1 MVDEKRLLGNFLELV
16 TIKAPSFQEKPVAEV
31 LHDMLSKMGLSVH
44 VDETSGKTGSNTG
57 NVIAKLEPAR
67 GFTGWVAFSA
77 HMDTVAVE
85 REVSPQVKEGVV
97 CSDGQT
103 ILGADDRA
111 GIAAILE
118 ALEVVIEKALPHP
131 GLELIF
137 TVAEEQGLLG
147 SKALATEGLKA
158 QKAFVLD
165 SSMEPG
171 HIIVAAPT
179 QYKLFW
185 TVHGKAAH
193 AGVAPEEG
201 ISAIMAASAGIV
213 DVPEGRIDAETT
225 ANIGVIKGGK
235 ATNIVCDRVDIQ
247 AEARSLEDAKVE
259 RQVEA
264 MSQAMRKGVEEKG
277 GRLEERRELSYPGY
291 RMSEDDP
298 VVFKA
303 IEAVRRCG
311 LKPQLVSAGGGSD
324 ANILNSKGISAVNLA
339 LGMEKVHTPEERI
352 AVPALVKAAEIVL
365 MLMSN
370 A

>member
-44 VDETSGKTGSNTG
+44 VDETCGKTGSNTG
-57 NVIAKLEPAR
+57 NVIARLEPSR
-67 GFTGWVAFSA
+67 GFTEWVAFSA

-85 REVSPQVKEGVV
+85 REVTPQVKDGVIF
-97 CSDGQT
+97 SDGQT

-118 ALEVVIEKALPHP
+118 ALEVVVGKALPHP

-147 SKALATEGLKA
+147 SKALAPDGLKA
-158 QKAFVLD
+158 QQAFVLD

-171 HIIVAAPT
+171 YIIVAAPT

-185 TVHGKAAH
+185 TVQGKAAH

-213 DVPEGRIDAETT
+213 NVPQGRIDAETT

-291 RMSEDDP
+291 RMSEDAP

-352 AVPALVKAAEIVL
+352 SVPAIVKAAEIVL